1 MFKTRRSSGREIY
14 RTIFILN
21 DATEKKKKMSK
32 MSLTYL
38 KNLQHQK
45 TQKKE
50 RKALTFENAIILLK
64 RRQKVLN
71 GFKSKIFPNRK
82 TKGKGHPWNLAK
94 QLKF

>member
-1 MFKTRRSSGREIY
+1 
-14 RTIFILN
+14 
-21 DATEKKKKMSK
+21 

-94 QLKF
+94 QLKIRTPKQML